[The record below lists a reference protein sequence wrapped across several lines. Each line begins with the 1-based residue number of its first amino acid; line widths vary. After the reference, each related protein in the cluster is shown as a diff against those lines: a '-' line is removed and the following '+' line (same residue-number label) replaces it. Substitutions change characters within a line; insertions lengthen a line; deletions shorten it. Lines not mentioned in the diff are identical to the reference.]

1 MSGLDTLSAGQREAV
16 DQFTAVTAQP
26 AAQAITQLRRADW
39 NVELAVARFFDGEV
53 ADSVAEALQA
63 EEYARAG
70 QAAAHGTAPDTAPD
84 IAPDT
89 APGHTGPTAAIEL
102 ARRAGDRLMPAP
114 RIVPQPAQLARKPPL
129 LLALLLLPFS
139 AVWRLAHG
147 AVGLLYL
154 IFPFLPRFRAP
165 GTFAGTAA
173 GTATA
178 TATGSGPATATT
190 TTTVKR
196 SPDPRDTAARFIRT
210 FEEECGVARRLPWFE
225 GGYAQALDRAKTELR
240 FLLVV
245 LQSDE
250 HDDTTEFNRETL
262 ASVPVAALLAV
273 HDVLLWGGSVTA
285 SSEAYQVAAAL
296 GCTHFPFAALIT
308 HAPRGTPATA
318 SSQGMSVVCKVA
330 GPCAADAFVGRL
342 AAAIDAHAPA
352 LARIRDQRAVHDANR
367 LIRDQQNS
375 AYEASLAR
383 DRQRAAERRAADE
396 AAARAEADAARRAA
410 EASSLARKR
419 EQWRR
424 WRAHNLAAEPA
435 ATPAARVSIRTADGK
450 RVVRRFASDASM
462 EEVYDFVE
470 CLDVPRDGEADGGL
484 PLQPPSDYTH
494 RYAFRLVSVMPR
506 QVFEP
511 HTDTTV
517 ADGLWP
523 SSNLVV
529 EALDDDDDDDGSD

>member
-16 DQFTAVTAQP
+16 DQFTAVTAKP

-39 NVELAVARFFDGEV
+39 NVELAVARFFDGEA

-63 EEYARAG
+63 EEYARAS
-70 QAAAHGTAPDTAPD
+70 QAAAHGTVPNTAPDTAPD
-84 IAPDT
+84 T
-89 APGHTGPTAAIEL
+89 APGHAGPTAAAEL
-102 ARRAGDRLMPAP
+102 ARRASNRLTPAP
-114 RIVPQPAQLARKPPL
+114 RIVPESAQLARKPPL

-173 GTATA
+173 GT
-178 TATGSGPATATT
+178 GSGSGSGTAMA
-190 TTTVKR
+190 TTVKR
-196 SPDPRDTAARFIRT
+196 SPDPRDTAARFIRA

-262 ASVPVAALLAV
+262 ASVPVAALLAA

-308 HAPRGTPATA
+308 HAPRGTPAAA

-330 GPCAADAFVGRL
+330 GPCTADGFVRRL

-396 AAARAEADAARRAA
+396 AATRAEADAARRAA

-419 EQWRR
+419 DQWRR
-424 WRAHNLAAEPA
+424 WRARSLAAEPA
-435 ATPAARVSIRTADGK
+435 ATTAAPAARVIIRTADGK
-450 RVVRRFASDASM
+450 RVVRRFAPDASM
-462 EEVYDFVE
+462 EEVYAFVE
-470 CLDVPRDGEADGGL
+470 CLDVSQEGEADGGL
-484 PLQPPSDYTH
+484 PLQPPSGYTH

-511 HTDTTV
+511 HAGTIV